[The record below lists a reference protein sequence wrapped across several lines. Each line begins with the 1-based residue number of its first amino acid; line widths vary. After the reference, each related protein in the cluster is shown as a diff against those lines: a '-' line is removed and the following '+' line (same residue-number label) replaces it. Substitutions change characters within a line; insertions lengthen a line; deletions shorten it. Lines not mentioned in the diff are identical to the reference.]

1 MNKIIKEPHKT
12 PNARFQS
19 AVTDLMVK
27 GFHMLSP
34 DLIGR
39 RSPDN
44 FQYSNICAIKVVS
57 SLDIDAIRN
66 TLSLVLRSTPLP
78 LSFLGCSDL
87 VPLI

>member
-19 AVTDLMVK
+19 NTDLTVK

-39 RSPDN
+39 RSTDN

-57 SLDIDAIRN
+57 SSDIDAIRN

-87 VPLI
+87 VPPI